1 MSRQL
6 TKLIVDR
13 HLRRELG
20 ERALQAAAALSW
32 TEAARELSKVLAE
45 AARGKR

>member
-6 TKLIVDR
+6 AKLIVDR
-13 HLRRELG
+13 NLRSELG
-20 ERALQAAAALSW
+20 ERARQAAAALSW
-32 TEAARELSKVLAE
+32 TEAARRLSVVLTE